1 MNTEKPKTAFILL
14 ACLGILFILIALFAG
29 VFQVNRTL
37 NEAGMVQG
45 LPELNLQKLQE
56 KAAGANVRSSH
67 RIP

>member
-1 MNTEKPKTAFILL
+1 MNTEKPKTAIILL

-45 LPELNLQKLQE
+45 LPEFNLQTLQE
-56 KAAGANVRSSH
+56 TDAVQ
-67 RIP
+67 PF